1 MLIKDIELN
10 NFRIYKGG
18 NKVHIL
24 PSEDKNIIIIS
35 GKNGY
40 GKTTFLMSIVWCL
53 YGKQMEKV
61 DTFYQKEIQDQGGYS
76 KYIGNSLNR
85 LARADGNTNF
95 SVSIIFSD
103 VKIPEITCNE
113 VKITRSY
120 DIHSGENV
128 EVLIDGFQNE
138 LIKDLSTKNKQDGEE
153 IFIRDFILP
162 IEVAK
167 FFFFDAEKI
176 VSLAEISSFE
186 QRRLLSR
193 AYTEVLGIKKY
204 EDLRD
209 RLEEIQDEYRKKSA
223 KPKEKTEFNQII
235 TDIENANIEVES
247 LESQIEKLKEERSE
261 KANESSDAQR
271 KLIQEGNQITLEQL
285 KELKQE
291 EAELENE
298 MEGLQ
303 DNLKDLYELIP
314 FGLTGEVLKEVS
326 TQLKHERSKKEN
338 EFRQENVEEKTSAIL
353 DDLEEEKKK
362 LPSIIPTEIRNFYES
377 QIKKLIKKH
386 FFPDGTEVPQNFT
399 PLHDF
404 SDSETNEFDTLI
416 TQLTSS
422 FKEKFENLQNKY
434 ATTKDKINSIRRKIR
449 EAEKNAEDEYIAEL
463 RSRKEAADKRI
474 TEIDTENENLREN
487 IGEYKNQIK
496 AYRQRQEDLRK
507 KIDDSRKYGDK
518 EEKAQEIIQQLKNFI
533 KDFKEE
539 KKKSLEK
546 SILNELTT
554 LMHKKGFIKK
564 IVVDINQSGDDVDIN
579 LFDKRNEKTDKGSLS
594 MGERQMYAS
603 SLLKA
608 LVDESDIEFPVF
620 IDSPL
625 QKFDKDHAR
634 NIIEKFYPKVSD
646 QVVIFPLIHTE
657 ITQDKF
663 DLLKQNISKSYLI
676 KNLDVD
682 SSKFVQTKPEN
693 LMNDYDEIEHA
704 N

>member
-10 NFRIYKGG
+10 NFRIYKGS

-24 PSEDKNIIIIS
+24 PSAGKNIIIIS

-61 DTFYQKEIQDQGGYS
+61 DTLYQKEINDQGGYS

-95 SVSIIFSD
+95 SVSVTFSG

-113 VKITRSY
+113 IKITRSY
-120 DIHSGENV
+120 DVHGGEKI

-204 EDLRD
+204 EDLKD
-209 RLEEIQDEYRKKSA
+209 HLEEIQDEYRKKSA
-223 KPKEKTEFNQII
+223 NPKERTEFNQIA
-235 TDIENANIEVES
+235 TDIENANIDIDN
-247 LESQIEKLKEERSE
+247 LEGKIEKLKEERSE
-261 KANESSDAQR
+261 KANDSSDIQR

-285 KELKQE
+285 EELKQE
-291 EAELENE
+291 ETNLESDMDE
-298 MEGLQ
+298 LQ
-303 DNLKDLYELIP
+303 DGLKDLYELIP
-314 FGLTGEVLKEVS
+314 FGLTGEVLIEVT
-326 TQLKHERSKKEN
+326 TQLKYERAEKEN
-338 EFRQENVEEKTSAIL
+338 KFRQENVEEKTSAVL
-353 DDLEEEKKK
+353 DDLEKEKKK
-362 LPSIIPTEIRNFYES
+362 LPSIVPTEIRHFYES
-377 QIKKLIKKH
+377 QIRKLIKKH
-386 FFPDGTEVPQNFT
+386 FFPDGIEIPQNFT

-404 SDSETNEFDTLI
+404 SDSETNELNTLVA
-416 TQLTSS
+416 QLTSS
-422 FKEKFENLQNKY
+422 FREKLESLHNRY
-434 ATTKDKINSIRRKIR
+434 VATKDKIGNIRRKIR
-449 EAEKNAEDEYIAEL
+449 EAEKNAEDGYIADL
-463 RSRKEAADKRI
+463 RSRKGALDKRVSA
-474 TEIDTENENLREN
+474 IDTEIENLREK
-487 IGEYKNQIK
+487 IGEFKNRIK
-496 AYRQRQEDLRK
+496 AHKQRQEELRK
-507 KIDDSRKYGDK
+507 KIDDSRKYGVN
-518 EEKAQEIIQQLKNFI
+518 EKKTQEIVRQLKIFI
-533 KDFKEE
+533 KGFKEE

-546 SILNELTT
+546 SILDELST

-564 IVVDINQSGDDVDIN
+564 IVVDISQSGDDVDIN
-579 LFDKRNEKTDKGSLS
+579 LFDKRNEKRDKGSLS
-594 MGERQMYAS
+594 MGERQIYAS

-620 IDSPL
+620 IDSPM
-625 QKFDKDHAR
+625 QKFDENHAR
-634 NIIEKFYPKVSD
+634 NIIQKFYPKVSD

-657 ITQDKF
+657 ITHDKF
-663 DLLKQNISKSYLI
+663 DLLKQNISQSYLI
-676 KNLDVD
+676 KNLNVD
-682 SSKFVQTKPEN
+682 SSEFVQTNPEK
-693 LMNDYDEIEHA
+693 LMSTYDEIEHA